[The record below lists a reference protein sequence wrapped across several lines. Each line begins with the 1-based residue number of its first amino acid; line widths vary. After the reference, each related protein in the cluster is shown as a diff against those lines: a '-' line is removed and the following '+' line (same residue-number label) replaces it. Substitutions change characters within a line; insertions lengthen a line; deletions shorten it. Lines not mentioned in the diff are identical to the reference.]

1 VRRQLGRD
9 KQTARPKTARAKR
22 SVALMPE
29 LGTLLKTHRLASL
42 FKAPTDYVFP
52 GSDGRGRDHRSTART
67 VERITD
73 KAGLED
79 VSYHTLR
86 HAFASLLIVGL
97 KEDVETVSRQ
107 LGHSSS
113 AITLS
118 IYSHEFEK
126 ARSAEQLRQGL
137 SSGFGHLLAASS

>member
-1 VRRQLGRD
+1 VKL
-9 KQTARPKTARAKR
+9 
-22 SVALMPE
+22 
-29 LGTLLKTHRLASL
+29 
-42 FKAPTDYVFP
+42 
-52 GSDGRGRDHRSTART
+52 
-67 VERITD
+67 ITD
-73 KAGLED
+73 KANLDG
-79 VSYHTLR
+79 VAFHTLR
-86 HAFASLLIVGL
+86 HAFASLLIVAL

-137 SSGFGHLLAASS
+137 STGFEHLLAASS